1 MANKDAESE
10 KEHAKRL
17 WEQDRQA
24 PPPDDDWPEPVGGFF
39 QGFKMPSDEER
50 EAFNE
55 WMAEA
60 YSAAY
65 DGYSE
70 GQLRLEFQFEFL
82 ATAKDTAMRHR
93 DDLCRLYARVRPVT
107 DRDYVTLTVM
117 VVDFL
122 FSVGLQTPFSIG
134 SIAFFVVRRGILDQI
149 CPKARR
155 ATG

>member
-1 MANKDAESE
+1 MRPAVIGMALGRVVANSAERDSMANKDAEAE

-24 PPPDDDWPEPVGGFF
+24 PPPEDDWPEPVGGFF
-39 QGFKMPSDEER
+39 SGFKMPSDEER

-70 GQLRLEFQFEFL
+70 CQLRLEFQFEFL
-82 ATAKDTAMRHR
+82 ATAKETAM
-93 DDLCRLYARVRPVT
+93 
-107 DRDYVTLTVM
+107 
-117 VVDFL
+117 
-122 FSVGLQTPFSIG
+122 
-134 SIAFFVVRRGILDQI
+134 IA
-149 CPKARR
+149 
-155 ATG
+155 